1 MIVERSALELNPISI
16 LNIRVKRVAD
26 TRINR
31 LTRWL
36 TDSVNHLF
44 CEENMANSRDYR
56 NPNYTEKIK
65 LQRFFTQLQIAA
77 SFFKEHFVGKIMY
90 YETEIESV
98 ELHFSPT
105 NFGSSEYIV
114 ELLS

>member
-1 MIVERSALELNPISI
+1 MRKIWQILEIIVIQITP
-16 LNIRVKRVAD
+16 K
-26 TRINR
+26 
-31 LTRWL
+31 
-36 TDSVNHLF
+36 
-44 CEENMANSRDYR
+44 
-56 NPNYTEKIK
+56 KIK

>member
-1 MIVERSALELNPISI
+1 
-16 LNIRVKRVAD
+16 
-26 TRINR
+26 
-31 LTRWL
+31 
-36 TDSVNHLF
+36 
-44 CEENMANSRDYR
+44 MANSRDYR

-98 ELHFSPT
+98 ELHFYNS
-105 NFGSSEYIV
+105 F
-114 ELLS
+114 LSFHSRHNTE

>member
-1 MIVERSALELNPISI
+1 MADTRTKSDSNLGRKGQA
-16 LNIRVKRVAD
+16 VAD

-44 CEENMANSRDYR
+44 CEENMENMENFEVYR

-77 SFFKEHFVGKIMY
+77 SFFKKTLCWQNHV
-90 YETEIESV
+90 
-98 ELHFSPT
+98 L
-105 NFGSSEYIV
+105 
-114 ELLS
+114 

>member
-1 MIVERSALELNPISI
+1 
-16 LNIRVKRVAD
+16 
-26 TRINR
+26 
-31 LTRWL
+31 
-36 TDSVNHLF
+36 
-44 CEENMANSRDYR
+44 MANSRDYR

-65 LQRFFTQLQIAA
+65 HQRFFTQLQIAA